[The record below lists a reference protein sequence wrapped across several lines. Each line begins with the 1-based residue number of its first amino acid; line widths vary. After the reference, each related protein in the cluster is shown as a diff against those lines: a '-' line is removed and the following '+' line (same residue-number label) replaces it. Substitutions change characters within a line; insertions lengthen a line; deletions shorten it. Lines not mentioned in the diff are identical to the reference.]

1 MDKSDILQSSQDTLY
16 IFKKKMTQKT
26 NIWIDKNV
34 LPVTACWQDKVVEVW
49 LGGLAGVW
57 VLQKAEICFW
67 GPEKQKI
74 LMVVK
79 EPAFASAQISWEVE
93 C

>member
-1 MDKSDILQSSQDTLY
+1 M
-16 IFKKKMTQKT
+16 
-26 NIWIDKNV
+26 
-34 LPVTACWQDKVVEVW
+34 ACWQDKVVEVW
-49 LGGLAGVW
+49 LGGLVGVW

-67 GPEKQKI
+67 GPEKLKI
-74 LMVVK
+74 LMVVE